1 MLQPVSDSAHCCE
14 FQAAVN
20 RFQTA
25 AQEMDIIIQVAALD
39 VGIRPPD
46 AQQER
51 GAGKCLF
58 RMAEKKS
65 HQISLASGERTGVQT
80 AGEKILLRI
89 PGKTAEGQKR
99 AGGEFARPP
108 PDTADA
114 CHQLFKREWFH
125 NIVVRSAVKP
135 CDAFLEASQGGQKDY
150 RRCDLFRAHDGQ
162 NLQSVEPRKHPVK
175 QDQIVC
181 LLPDAKQPVLAVV
194 TQIHGN
200 VLALELERERL
211 AEDFIIFNQKNAH
224 KYSLCYKNKKYNS
237 ILPQK
242 YTEICEKLLKIP
254 VRAVILDR
262 GKLFCY
268 NKATLKERQGR
279 YFMELYEMKELEERV
294 LLVGVQSYA
303 EDDTEKSL
311 EELGDLAMTAGASV
325 AGTVIQRRES
335 VHPGTYIGR
344 GKIEEVRDLLY
355 ETQATGI
362 ICDDELSPAQM
373 NNLQDEL
380 NCKVMDRTLLI
391 LDIFARHATTREGKI
406 QVELAQLRYRSAR
419 LTGLGNSLSRLGG
432 GIGTRGPGEKKLEVD
447 RRVIRERISHLKR
460 ELEEV
465 VRHRELLR
473 AQRVRGKQKIVSLVG
488 YTSVGKSALFNCLT
502 GAGVLEDAKLF
513 ATLDTTTRALTLSG
527 KQEVLLT
534 DTVGFIRKLPHHL
547 VEAFRSTLEET
558 LYADILI
565 HVVDV
570 SSEQM
575 ENQMFTVYETLRELG
590 VRDKPVITVFNKAD
604 LLTERRGFR
613 DFRAEYSI
621 LASAK
626 SGEGL
631 DQIREAVE
639 EVLRGQK
646 IYVERLYP
654 YEKAGIIQLIRRK
667 GELVSEEYL
676 PEGISVKAY
685 VPQDIYGKI

>member
-1 MLQPVSDSAHCCE
+1 
-14 FQAAVN
+14 
-20 RFQTA
+20 
-25 AQEMDIIIQVAALD
+25 
-39 VGIRPPD
+39 
-46 AQQER
+46 
-51 GAGKCLF
+51 
-58 RMAEKKS
+58 
-65 HQISLASGERTGVQT
+65 
-80 AGEKILLRI
+80 
-89 PGKTAEGQKR
+89 
-99 AGGEFARPP
+99 
-108 PDTADA
+108 
-114 CHQLFKREWFH
+114 
-125 NIVVRSAVKP
+125 
-135 CDAFLEASQGGQKDY
+135 
-150 RRCDLFRAHDGQ
+150 
-162 NLQSVEPRKHPVK
+162 
-175 QDQIVC
+175 
-181 LLPDAKQPVLAVV
+181 
-194 TQIHGN
+194 
-200 VLALELERERL
+200 
-211 AEDFIIFNQKNAH
+211 
-224 KYSLCYKNKKYNS
+224 
-237 ILPQK
+237 
-242 YTEICEKLLKIP
+242 
-254 VRAVILDR
+254 
-262 GKLFCY
+262 
-268 NKATLKERQGR
+268 
-279 YFMELYEMKELEERV
+279 MELYEMKEIEERV

-311 EELGDLAMTAGASV
+311 EELGDLAMTAGAAV

-335 VHPGTYIGR
+335 VHPGTYIGK

-380 NCKVMDRTLLI
+380 DCKVMDRTLLI

-447 RRVIRERISHLKR
+447 RRVIRERIGHLKR

-473 AQRVRGKQKIVSLVG
+473 AQRIRGEQKIVSLVG
-488 YTSVGKSALFNCLT
+488 YTSVGKSALFNRLT

-547 VEAFRSTLEET
+547 VEAFKSTLEET
-558 LYADILI
+558 RYADILI
-565 HVVDV
+565 HVVDA

-575 ENQMFTVYETLRELG
+575 ENQMFTVYETLRELEVG
-590 VRDKPVITVFNKAD
+590 DKPVITVFNKAD

-613 DFRAEYSI
+613 DFRAECSI

-639 EVLRGQK
+639 DVLRGQK
-646 IYVERLYP
+646 IYIERLYP

-685 VPQDIYGKI
+685 VPRDIYGKI